1 MVTEFNKFW
10 VLFVKLY
17 FCQSSVVSVTKT
29 YDFAGEEI
37 KVTETISADSCK
49 AAEQVDTKSSDGSVT
64 AAADSQETKKTK
76 LVKCMASLTK
86 TCVRKQIWQSF
97 YPQSTHR
104 L

>member
-1 MVTEFNKFW
+1 M
-10 VLFVKLY
+10 LFVKLY

-49 AAEQVDTKSSDGSVT
+49 AAEQADTKSSDGSVT

-76 LVKCMASLTK
+76 LVIKCMASLTK
-86 TCVRKQIWQSF
+86 TCVHKQI
-97 YPQSTHR
+97 
-104 L
+104 